1 MDKLTAKIAKLN
13 KIYGS
18 MRVNYLELI
27 SMFKNHPVIKQKIL
41 LSEEMLQ
48 EAYMSILDKIET
60 LTTNREF
67 LKIIKQIKK
76 KK

>member
-13 KIYGS
+13 RIYNT

-27 SMFKNHPVIKQKIL
+27 SMFRNHQVIKQKLL

-60 LTTNREF
+60 LTTNQEF